1 MCKKG
6 LNKHTLERV
15 LHKESYEQ
23 LKHTPYQISIMA
35 FEAITI
41 IYNLKIVFYPC
52 KNNFS
57 LLKG

>member
-6 LNKHTLERV
+6 INKHMLERV

-23 LKHTPYQISIMA
+23 LKHTPYQNINNS
-35 FEAITI
+35 FRGN
-41 IYNLKIVFYPC
+41 YDYLQSQNC